1 MGRSPLGVFSLP
13 PAVCGEAAPF
23 GLADAD
29 SPLDGTSGARLNEDA
44 VPRFEG
50 PPLPAG
56 ILYSEYLRCRLSI
69 EGQGSLDRPF
79 FDYGTIQEKSEKSI
93 PRKKATVHLTCS
105 ANFLRKFT

>member
-13 PAVCGEAAPF
+13 PAVRGEAAAF

-56 ILYSEYLRCRLSI
+56 ILYCEYPGCRLSI
-69 EGQGSLDRPF
+69 ERGQGSLARPF
-79 FDYGTIQEKSEKSI
+79 FDYGTVLYRTQEKSEKAI
-93 PRKKATVHLTCS
+93 PRS
-105 ANFLRKFT
+105 FLLRDI